1 MDIKGGIILEKNRKR
16 IAGKRKRIILW
27 VMVAVLLV
35 VLAFSVKYYLDF
47 KYYQKAMSDVTI
59 ENIDPRDIKDGTYTG
74 SFDARVIS
82 AVTRVTV
89 KDGKI
94 TKIELLEHK
103 NGRGKPA
110 EAVVDEVLKQ
120 QSLDVDAVSGAT
132 NSSRVILKA
141 VENALESARK

>member
-1 MDIKGGIILEKNRKR
+1 MEKNRKLFLGENGKL
-16 IAGKRKRIILW
+16 ILGKRKKIILGIIA
-27 VMVAVLLV
+27 AVLLV
-35 VLAFSVKYYLDF
+35 GLAFGVKYYRDF
-47 KYYQKAMSDVTI
+47 EYYQKAMSALTI
-59 ENIDPRDIKDGTYTG
+59 ENIDPKDIKDGTYTG

-94 TKIELLEHK
+94 TNIELLEHK

-110 EAVVDEVLKQ
+110 EAIVDKILEE

-132 NSSRVILKA
+132 NSSKTILKA
-141 VENALESARK
+141 VENALNNGAV